1 MGAGRSPAEEWQ
13 DEPVLGAIILAV
25 VFVLFVPAFLMSMG
39 ALAGVLGTFLKD
51 DAEQRH
57 AGSELI
63 DLNT

>member
-1 MGAGRSPAEEWQ
+1 M
-13 DEPVLGAIILAV
+13 LGAIILAV
-25 VFVLFVPAFLMSMG
+25 AFVIFVPVFLMSMG

-57 AGSELI
+57 EGSELI